1 MKGHNIILKIILG
14 ILMILVLSLGVFFV
28 TGVVSEND
36 KISADTNTVK
46 TAIISEEQ
54 AKQIASSVATGTM
67 GEVELETVDNKQ
79 IYSVEFNALKDGN
92 EMEYDVHIDAET
104 GEVLKIEREDELT
117 KEELTLV
124 KVKVTEEQ
132 AKQIALS
139 TVKGEVTEVE
149 IEKVDGNYVYEVEIS
164 QENTETDVRVDVN
177 TGQIL
182 SIESGLKDQDDED
195 DYNEKD
201 GSEDQDDDEN
211 YNNDKTE
218 DYTSTASSS
227 IKPKS
232 TLQSTT
238 NTANTDAGTTIN
250 APITREQAEQI
261 ALTEVGGK
269 VTDFEKKGNAWE
281 IELKVDKQE
290 VDVLVDLTT
299 GKILNIEYD

>member
-1 MKGHNIILKIILG
+1 MKGHNTILKITLG
-14 ILMILVLSLGVFFV
+14 FLMILMLSLGVFFV
-28 TGVVSEND
+28 TGIVSEKN
-36 KISADTNTVK
+36 KTSADTNTIK

-54 AKQIASSVATGTM
+54 AKQIASSVANGTM

-79 IYSVEFNALKDGN
+79 IYSVEFNLLKDGN
-92 EMEYDVHIDAET
+92 EVEYDVHIDAET
-104 GEVLKIEREDELT
+104 GKVLKIEREDELT

-139 TVKGEVTEVE
+139 TVKGEVTEFE

-182 SIESGLKDQDDED
+182 SIESGLKNMEDED

-201 GSEDQDDDEN
+201 ENEDQDDDEN

-227 IKPKS
+227 IKLKS
-232 TLQSTT
+232 TLPSTT

-261 ALTEVGGK
+261 ALAEVGGK

-290 VDVLVDLTT
+290 VDVLVDITT
-299 GKILNIEYD
+299 GKILNIEYN